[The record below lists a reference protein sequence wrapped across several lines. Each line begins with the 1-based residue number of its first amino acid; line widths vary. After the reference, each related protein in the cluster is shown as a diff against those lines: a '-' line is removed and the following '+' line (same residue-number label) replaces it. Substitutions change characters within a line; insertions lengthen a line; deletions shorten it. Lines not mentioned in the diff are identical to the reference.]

1 MTPRIAMLV
10 FVTGITGLFLID
22 RERKSQTSAALWLP
36 VIWLW
41 IFGSRE
47 ISLWMAAIR
56 NGESVAYGDTYLD
69 GSPVDR
75 IVYSCLMF
83 LGILV
88 LARRGPKVTRLLQAN
103 LPIVL
108 FFIYCAMSVVWSDHP
123 DIALKRWI
131 KSLGDLIMVIIVL
144 TERDWLA
151 AMRRLLARIAFLLIP
166 VSILLIKYYPS
177 IGKSFKHYGTPIY
190 MGVTTNKNIL
200 GVVCLLCGL
209 GSLWRFLGALR
220 DRKMPHRSR
229 HLLAHGTLLAMVF
242 WLFGMA
248 HSMTGLAC
256 FLLGA
261 TVMVT
266 TSMGAFARRP
276 GVVHVLV
283 VSVVFVSFATLFL
296 GAGDSSLQAMG
307 KDVTL
312 TGRTEIWRLVLG
324 MTGNPLVGTGFES
337 FWLPGWRRDKIWD
350 LYWWHPNEAHNGYIE
365 VFLNLGWIGICLMA
379 GLIVTGYR
387 NILAVLRR
395 EPDIGRVRLA
405 YFVVAVIYNFTE
417 AGFRMLDPIWIFFL
431 LVTMAVPRPLTRSSK
446 SSSPAV
452 AASHDQRLVVPE
464 LETEHA
470 LPLGG
475 RLSEYS

>member
-1 MTPRIAMLV
+1 MTPQVATLV
-10 FVTGITGLFLID
+10 FVVGITGLFLLD
-22 RERKSQTSAALWLP
+22 RDRRAQTSAALWLP

-47 ISLWMAAIR
+47 VSLWMTALR

-69 GSPVDR
+69 GSPIDR
-75 IVYSCLMF
+75 IVYSVLM
-83 LGILV
+83 LIGVIVLV
-88 LARRGPKVTRLLQAN
+88 RRGPKAARLLQAN
-103 LPIVL
+103 LPILL
-108 FFIYCAMSVVWSDHP
+108 FFLYCALSVLWSDHP

-131 KSLGDLIMVIIVL
+131 KSLGDVIMVMIVL
-144 TERDWLA
+144 TETDWLA
-151 AMRRLLARIAFLLIP
+151 AMRRLLARVAFLLIP
-166 VSILLIKYYPS
+166 LSILLIKYYPS

-209 GSLWRFLGALR
+209 GSLWRFLGAYR
-220 DRKMPHRSR
+220 GRTMPHRVR
-229 HLLAHGTLLAMVF
+229 HLVVHGAVLAMVF

-261 TVMVT
+261 IVMVT
-266 TSMGAFARRP
+266 TSLGAFARRP
-276 GVVHVLV
+276 SVVHLLV
-283 VSVVFVSFATLFL
+283 ASVVLVSFATLFL

-312 TGRTEIWRLVLG
+312 TGRTEIWHLVLG

-337 FWLPGWRRDKIWD
+337 FWLPGWRRDKIWS

-365 VFLNLGWIGICLMA
+365 VFLNLGWIGIGLLA

-387 NILAVLRR
+387 NILTVLRR
-395 EPDIGRVRLA
+395 EPDKGRLKLS

-417 AGFRMLDPIWIFFL
+417 AGYRMLDPIWIVFL
-431 LVTMAVPRPLTRSSK
+431 LVIMAVPKPLTRSSRG
-446 SSSPAV
+446 SAAV
-452 AASHDQRLVVPE
+452 LAGSHDDASAEHQLEAEHVLQVGARLE
-464 LETEHA
+464 ENI
-470 LPLGG
+470 
-475 RLSEYS
+475 